1 MTAAEAE
8 AIIRRSLDGWFF
20 TLEMTRGEE
29 SIPHVYAKRVP
40 ADFIFPYHAVE
51 DRLEAAEKLSA
62 TLIAKKHRPWTDEET
77 EPLVSMR
84 QAGGR
89 WDVIARTIKRC
100 TRAIKERYAI
110 VAQERSL
117 PPPVCRA
124 GKFSKLTDEQKAEI
138 IRRREAGET
147 YGTICREMG
156 VSEYIPRDYYN
167 RYQTNRRQARQREM
181 YA

>member
-8 AIIRRSLDGWFF
+8 AIIRQSLDGWFF
-20 TLEMTRGEE
+20 TLDMTRGEE

-40 ADFIFPYHAVE
+40 LDFIFPYHAVE
-51 DRLEAAEKLSA
+51 DITEAAQEHAAKN
-62 TLIAKKHRPWTDEET
+62 KKHRPWTDEET
-77 EPLVSMR
+77 ETLVSMR

-100 TRAIKERYAI
+100 NRSIKERYAI
-110 VAQERSL
+110 IAQERNL

-147 YGTICREMG
+147 YGTIGREMG

-167 RYQTNRRQARQREM
+167 RYQTNRRQARMQEM